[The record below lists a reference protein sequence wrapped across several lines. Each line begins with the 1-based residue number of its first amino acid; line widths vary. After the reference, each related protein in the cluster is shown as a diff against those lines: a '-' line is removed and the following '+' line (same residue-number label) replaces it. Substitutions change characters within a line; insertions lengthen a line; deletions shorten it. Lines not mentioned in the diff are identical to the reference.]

1 MLQRPRDKLGNT
13 SARGCKI
20 IEQIINQ
27 TKHLYAPLS
36 GRERERGITMMNFTE
51 LLAMNSFMT
60 NAAAAVTVT
69 DTEVKKT
76 EEYKTKKAEAVK
88 NNAVWNSAIAVIRT
102 ANPKISDADAAATAA
117 AMLAASGITK
127 EVTDAEI
134 ITEIKESMLAEKKA
148 EAQME
153 AMSQLGESMAQLKVI
168 QNMMG
173 VGETVSTP
181 APAPAPTPTQAPI
194 ESRMS
199 MAERKAMIR
208 DMVGTGTGTNQFRR
222 HCSTTA
228 QANEARALIERW
240 RSLGYITGGQK
251 AELRA
256 EVNAAAWLG
265 HCGVTATR

>member
-1 MLQRPRDKLGNT
+1 MMNVTLTAADVIKMMATTGN
-13 SARGCKI
+13 KI
-20 IEQIINQ
+20 TAADLVNNKEYQEEL
-27 TKHLYAPLS
+27 TKATAHNNKWDTIKTAYETA
-36 GRERERGITMMNFTE
+36 GITDADTLEAITNVAAQGPRVDITALQKKYIDMMQAQE
-51 LLAMNSFMT
+51 DAK
-60 NAAAAVTVT
+60 A
-69 DTEVKKT
+69 
-76 EEYKTKKAEAVK
+76 KAEQVK
-88 NNAVWNSAIAVIRT
+88 CLETGMEILKEMGLITPTEPQVI
-102 ANPKISDADAAATAA
+102 
-117 AMLAASGITK
+117 
-127 EVTDAEI
+127 
-134 ITEIKESMLAEKKA
+134 
-148 EAQME
+148 
-153 AMSQLGESMAQLKVI
+153 
-168 QNMMG
+168 
-173 VGETVSTP
+173 STP
-181 APAPAPTPTQAPI
+181 APAPTQAPI

>member
-1 MLQRPRDKLGNT
+1 MMNINLTAADVIAMMSATGN
-13 SARGCKI
+13 KI
-20 IEQIINQ
+20 TATDLNGNKEYQDELAKAQAHNTKWTAIEAAY
-27 TKHLYAPLS
+27 KKA
-36 GRERERGITMMNFTE
+36 GITDAVALE
-51 LLAMNSFMT
+51 AMT
-60 NAAAAVTVT
+60 NVAAQGPRVDITALQ
-69 DTEVKKT
+69 KKYIDMMQAQ
-76 EEYKTKKAEAVK
+76 EDAKAKAEQVK
-88 NNAVWNSAIAVIRT
+88 FLET
-102 ANPKISDADAAATAA
+102 
-117 AMLAASGITK
+117 GI
-127 EVTDAEI
+127 EVL
-134 ITEIKESMLAEKKA
+134 TEMGLIDNGNG
-148 EAQME
+148 
-153 AMSQLGESMAQLKVI
+153 SQQV
-168 QNMMG
+168 
-173 VGETVSTP
+173 VS
-181 APAPAPTPTQAPI
+181 APAPAPTQTPA

>member
-1 MLQRPRDKLGNT
+1 
-13 SARGCKI
+13 
-20 IEQIINQ
+20 
-27 TKHLYAPLS
+27 
-36 GRERERGITMMNFTE
+36 MNFTE

-153 AMSQLGESMAQLKVI
+153 AMSQLGESMAQLKVL
-168 QNMMG
+168 QQMMG
-173 VGETVSTP
+173 VSETVATP
-181 APAPAPTPTQAPI
+181 APVPAAPA
-194 ESRMS
+194 ESRMTMS
-199 MAERKAMIR
+199 ERKAYVREMI
-208 DMVGTGTGTNQFRR
+208 GSGTGTNQFRR
-222 HCSTTA
+222 HCDTTA
-228 QANEARALIERW
+228 QANTARAKIEEW
-240 RSLGYITGGQK
+240 RSKGYITGGQK